1 MTKTA
6 QAALPDLQTTAMKTD
21 SRREMKEKGKNFIAG
36 GVAGCCAKSLV
47 APLDRIKILLQAHNH
62 HYKDLGV
69 WSTLLKVKLK
79 ENISGLYKGNGI
91 HMIRVFPYAGVQFMA
106 YEKSKEIVKTYLQN
120 YPQIGK
126 FLAGSMAGISAVSI
140 TYPLDIIRA
149 RIAFQVTGDH
159 LCIGLTETA
168 GCIIKQDGIMGL
180 YRGMTPTLLGMIPYA
195 GTTFFSFETLKGMCV
210 DYFPDL
216 FGKPCPQDTGGIVL
230 TIPGK
235 SLCGGLAGLIGQTV
249 SYPFDVV
256 KRKIQLSEMLPE
268 SHKYNVRWYRIF
280 FIVYKE
286 HGISKGLYRGMSI
299 NYIRI
304 IPMQATVFT
313 VYEQLKQWMGM
324 DTCITR

>member
-1 MTKTA
+1 
-6 QAALPDLQTTAMKTD
+6 MKTD
-21 SRREMKEKGKNFIAG
+21 SRREMKEKGKNFVAG

-106 YEKSKEIVKTYLQN
+106 YEKSKEIVKTYLHN

-195 GTTFFSFETLKGMCV
+195 GTTFFSFETLKGC
-210 DYFPDL
+210 
-216 FGKPCPQDTGGIVL
+216 VL
-230 TIPGK
+230 TI
-235 SLCGGLAGLIGQTV
+235 SRLIC
-249 SYPFDVV
+249 YPFDVV
-256 KRKIQLSEMLPE
+256 KRKIQLSEMLQNLINIKFVGTE
-268 SHKYNVRWYRIF
+268 SFSLCTKNTESVKDYI
-280 FIVYKE
+280 E
-286 HGISKGLYRGMSI
+286 ECLSTTSGLYLCKPLFSQFMNS
-299 NYIRI
+299 
-304 IPMQATVFT
+304 
-313 VYEQLKQWMGM
+313 
-324 DTCITR
+324 